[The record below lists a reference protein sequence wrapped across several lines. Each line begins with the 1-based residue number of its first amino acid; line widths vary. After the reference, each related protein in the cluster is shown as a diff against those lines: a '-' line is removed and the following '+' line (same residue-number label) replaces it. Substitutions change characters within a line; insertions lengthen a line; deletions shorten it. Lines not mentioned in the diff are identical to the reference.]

1 MAFLEADGSA
11 PGDVLACPTGEPA
24 VKLTNLLYHDVVQ
37 PGAWSSSG
45 FEGGAADSYKIEAPV
60 FERHLR
66 LIAEVE
72 PRPAVAVQ
80 SALSEGSDAWT
91 FTVDDGGVSAAT
103 EIAPA
108 LEARG
113 WVGHFFVTTGMI
125 GEPGFVTEEQIRALA
140 SRGHVIGSHTVSHP
154 ARMAKVPFREAV
166 REWTRSRERLE
177 RILGTSM
184 VVASVPG
191 GHYDRNVARAAAE
204 AGIRILFNS
213 EPERD
218 IAGVED
224 CRVVGRFCVK
234 RGTPDDEVLGLVTGE
249 GAHRLRHWTMWNAK
263 KLAKRIAGPAYLGAQ
278 KLFHSNR

>member
-1 MAFLEADGSA
+1 M
-11 PGDVLACPTGEPA
+11 
-24 VKLTNLLYHDVVQ
+24 KLTNLLYHDVVQ

-60 FERHLR
+60 FARHLR

-72 PRPAVAVQ
+72 TRPAV
-80 SALSEGSDAWT
+80 SIRHALSQGSDAWT
-91 FTVDDGGVSAAT
+91 FTVDDGGVSSAT

-113 WVGHFFVTTGMI
+113 WVGHFFITTGMI
-125 GEPGFVTEEQIRALA
+125 GEPGFVTEDHIRTLA

-154 ARMAKVPFREAV
+154 ARMAKVPYREAV
-166 REWTRSRERLE
+166 EEWARSRERLE
-177 RILGTSM
+177 RILGVSM

-191 GHYDRNVARAAAE
+191 GHYDRDVARAAAE
-204 AGIRILFNS
+204 AGIEILFNS

-218 IAGVED
+218 VARVGD

-234 RGTPDDEVLGLVTGE
+234 RSTPDEEVSGLVTGA
-249 GAHRLRHWTMWNAK
+249 GGHRLRHWTMWNAK

-278 KLFHSNR
+278 RLFHSKR